1 MHSKY
6 PLETKLNVYCERLDL
21 SLTDTQLPMLIRLI
35 ELCLALYYGT
45 MEFKIESNTDEP
57 DQQSVDRESKTG
69 ENNINQIYF
78 CNTLSYIV
86 YIYIIELDYLFT

>member
-45 MEFKIESNTDEP
+45 MEFKVESNSDEP

-69 ENNINQIYF
+69 KNNM
-78 CNTLSYIV
+78 L
-86 YIYIIELDYLFT
+86 

>member
-6 PLETKLNVYCERLDL
+6 PLETKLNVYCEKLDL

-45 MEFKIESNTDEP
+45 LEFKVEP
-57 DQQSVDRESKTG
+57 SEEEPGQQSVDRETKTG
-69 ENNINQIYF
+69 DYKIPHYQM
-78 CNTLSYIV
+78 
-86 YIYIIELDYLFT
+86 YLFQKITYSTHSPWGLTE